1 MNVRPGLIDGRL
13 APAPPNKGRLA
24 EPAIALLREAGYQFE
39 ADDRRLF
46 APCENYPL
54 DLLFVRAE
62 DIPEY
67 TGDGVVDLGITGS
80 NLVEE
85 LGSPVTQG
93 MALGFG
99 HCRLRVAVPD
109 ERPFQQLGDLAGR
122 AAGTPP
128 PRSPPPVLQGSARG
142 RRADRDQWR
151 GRDHAPA
158 WRGRC
163 HRRPGLDRQHAGG
176 QRPAP

>member
-1 MNVRPGLIDGRL
+1 MLKRRPRTPPPRAKSSVA
-13 APAPPNKGRLA
+13 APSWTT
-24 EPAIALLREAGYQFE
+24 PATTDLFRTIALLREAGYRFE

-67 TGDGVVDLGITGS
+67 TADGVVDLGITGS

-85 LGSPVTQG
+85 RGSPVSQS

-99 HCRLRVAVPD
+99 YCRLRVAVPD
-109 ERPFQQLGDLAGR
+109 ERPLRQLSDLAGR
-122 AAGTPP
+122 PVATSHPRTTARFFKERNVAVELIEISGAVEITPP
-128 PRSPPPVLQGSARG
+128 LRVGDAIRYPGSNR
-142 RRADRDQWR
+142 
-151 GRDHAPA
+151 
-158 WRGRC
+158 
-163 HRRPGLDRQHAGG
+163 
-176 QRPAP
+176 